1 MKRKEQQLCLKTKGP
16 LMLTCLLVC
25 CIDQESPTPHPLSKA
40 TVSLLSVAE
49 ADATSDFTNRG
60 LGTWRI
66 AEGCCPIDSV
76 STSAPSEPSDQTT
89 GAQ

>member
-1 MKRKEQQLCLKTKGP
+1 MPENQGP
-16 LMLTCLLVC
+16 SHAHMPACLLH
-25 CIDQESPTPHPLSKA
+25 DQEFPTPHPLSKA

-66 AEGCCPIDSV
+66 AEGCCPVDSV
-76 STSAPSEPSDQTT
+76 STSAPSQPSDQTT